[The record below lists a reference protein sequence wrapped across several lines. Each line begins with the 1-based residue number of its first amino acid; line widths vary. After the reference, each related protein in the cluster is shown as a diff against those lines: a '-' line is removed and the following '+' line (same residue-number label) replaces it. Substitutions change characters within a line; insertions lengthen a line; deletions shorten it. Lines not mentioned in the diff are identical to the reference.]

1 VGTARDDSAFL
12 GTGETDLL
20 AAGSYASRFP
30 ALSAELIRRPKLV
43 RRLEEGRTHPLAVIA
58 APAGYGKTT
67 LLSEWAAH
75 DKRPFGWVSVP
86 AGETSPAELSRAIG
100 AALTPIGAVPRGSGP
115 GPAFV
120 LVIDDAQLID
130 QEVLRDAIAALLPRV
145 PSGSQI
151 AIAARSE
158 PRLGLGRLR
167 AQRALTELGVSDLAM
182 SPGEA
187 AALLRAV
194 GLDPD
199 FATVQALIQHTEGW
213 PAGLYLAALSLRS
226 RADGGNADAG
236 FTGDD
241 QLVAQYLQD
250 EFLDALGADERT
262 FLARTAVLDRL
273 CGPLCDAVLDRRRSA
288 ATLTAL
294 SASNLPLFALDAGHG
309 HFRLHGLLREA
320 LAAELQMVEPQLV
333 RRLHRR
339 ASDWYRESGDLDRTI
354 EHAVAADDCR
364 RAGALLWDN
373 LLRYIGGGHN
383 GKVQEWMGHFD
394 EQRIVAG
401 ASLATAA
408 AHSHLIAGD
417 LDLARHLSQAATARG
432 RGSRGTHRE
441 QSVAAGQ
448 ILVDA
453 WACRGGVRQMMS
465 DARRAQALLPRESD
479 WVSSCLL
486 LQGTA
491 ALLSRESAAARS
503 LLDEGADRAAV
514 AAPHIAA
521 LCLDQLAS
529 LAIDEGAWDD
539 AIDLADR
546 ANAIVERHRLASY
559 PTSALALASLAL
571 TAAHAGSFDDAKAH
585 VRRCGVLL
593 SELDRFAPWFG
604 AETRILLARAATS
617 LGDIPE
623 ARALLA
629 SASRLARR
637 TPDATLFPA
646 WLDSAWDAID
656 DRAETALTG
665 ISSLTAAELRV
676 LRFLPTHYSFREI
689 ALRLH
694 VSPNTVKTQVH
705 AVYSKLSA
713 TSRSEAVARASR
725 AGLLTS

>member
-1 VGTARDDSAFL
+1 VGTVRDDSALL
-12 GTGETDLL
+12 GSAKDGLPRT
-20 AAGSYASRFP
+20 GSYARRLP

-43 RRLEEGRTHPLAVIA
+43 RRLTEGRAHPLALIT

-67 LLSEWAAH
+67 LLCEWAAH
-75 DKRPFGWVSVP
+75 DKRPFGWVSLS
-86 AGETSPAELSRAIG
+86 AGEPGPAELSHAIG
-100 AALTPIGAVPRGSGP
+100 AALSSVGAVTPGP
-115 GPAFV
+115 GPSPAFV
-120 LVIDDAQLID
+120 LVIDDAHLID
-130 QEVLRDAIAALLPRV
+130 QAVLRDSITMLLTRI

-151 AIAARSE
+151 AIAARAE
-158 PRLGLGRLR
+158 PRLGLGKLR
-167 AQRALTELGVSDLAM
+167 AGRALTELGVGDLAM

-213 PAGLYLAALSLRS
+213 PAGLYLAALSMRS
-226 RADGGNADAG
+226 RADAAG
-236 FTGDD
+236 CAPFNGDD
-241 QLVAQYLQD
+241 HLVSQYMKE
-250 EFLDALGADERT
+250 EFLDGLGPEDQLFLLRT
-262 FLARTAVLDRL
+262 SMLDRL
-273 CGPLCDAVLDRRRSA
+273 SGPLCDALLERQRSA
-288 ATLTAL
+288 TTL
-294 SASNLPLFALDAGHG
+294 ASLYAANLPLFALDASHG
-309 HFRLHGLLREA
+309 EYRLHRLLRES
-320 LAAELQMVEPQLV
+320 LAAELHTVEPQLV

-354 EHAVAADDCR
+354 DHAIAAGDCR
-364 RAGALLWDN
+364 RAGSLLWDN
-373 LLRYIGGGHN
+373 LLKYVGEGRN
-383 GKVQEWMGHFD
+383 GTIQQWLERFD
-394 EQRIVAG
+394 EERIVSG
-401 ASLATAA
+401 APLATAA

-417 LDLARHLSQAATARG
+417 LALARHLSQAAPGRV
-432 RGSRGTHRE
+432 RGSRVTQRE
-441 QSVAAGQ
+441 QCVAAGQ
-448 ILVDA
+448 ILIDA
-453 WACRGGVRQMMS
+453 WTARGGVQQMMS
-465 DARRAQALLPRESD
+465 DAKRAQALLPRESG

-491 ALLSRESAAARS
+491 ALLSCDNGLART
-503 LLDEGADRAAV
+503 LLEEGADRAAV

-529 LAIDEGAWDD
+529 VAIHEGAWDD
-539 AIDLADR
+539 ATDFADR
-546 ANAIVERHRLASY
+546 ANAVVERHRLSSY
-559 PTSALALASLAL
+559 PTSALALALLAVT
-571 TAAHAGSFDDAKAH
+571 TAHTGGFDNAKAH

-593 SELDRFAPWFG
+593 GELDRFAPWYV
-604 AETRILLARAATS
+604 AETRILLARAATC

-623 ARALLA
+623 ARAMLA
-629 SASRLARR
+629 IASRLARR

-689 ALRLH
+689 AVRLH

>member
-1 VGTARDDSAFL
+1 MGTARDDSAFV
-12 GTGETDLL
+12 GSVDPG
-20 AAGSYASRFP
+20 AATTGSYPSRLP

-43 RRLEEGRTHPLAVIA
+43 RRLSEGRAHPLAVIT

-67 LLSEWAAH
+67 LLWEWATD
-75 DKRPFGWVSVP
+75 DKRPFGWVSLR
-86 AGETSPAELSRAIG
+86 AGATGPVELSHAIG
-100 AALTPIGAVPRGSGP
+100 TALSSIGAVAPGSAV

-120 LVIDDAQLID
+120 LVIDDAHLID
-130 QEVLRDAIAALLPRV
+130 QAVLRGAITGLLAWL

-151 AIAARSE
+151 GIGARAE

-167 AQRALTELGVSDLAM
+167 AGRALTELGVRDLAM

-187 AALLRAV
+187 AALLRAA

-226 RADGGNADAG
+226 RADDAG
-236 FTGDD
+236 CAGFSGEDH
-241 QLVAQYLQD
+241 LVSQYM
-250 EFLDALGADERT
+250 EEAFLDGLRAEEQSFLRRT
-262 FLARTAVLDRL
+262 SVLDRL
-273 CGPLCDAVLDRRRSA
+273 SGPLCDALLERRRSA
-288 ATLTAL
+288 AMLASL
-294 SASNLPLFALDAGHG
+294 SASNLPLFALDAGHD
-309 HFRLHGLLREA
+309 HFRLHGLMRES
-320 LAAELQMVEPQLV
+320 LMAELRREEPQLV

-354 EHAVAADDCR
+354 DHAVAAGDSR
-364 RAGALLWDN
+364 RAGSLLWDN
-373 LLRYIGGGHN
+373 LLKYIGEGRN
-383 GKVQEWMGHFD
+383 GTVAQWLERFGEERIFD
-394 EQRIVAG
+394 S
-401 ASLATAA
+401 ASLANAA
-408 AHSHLIAGD
+408 AHSHLAAGD
-417 LDLARHLSQAATARG
+417 LDLARHLSHTVTSRG
-432 RGSRGTHRE
+432 RGSRVTQRE
-441 QSVAAGQ
+441 QSIAAGQ
-448 ILVDA
+448 ILIDA
-453 WACRGGVRQMMS
+453 WAARGGVQQMMS
-465 DARRAQALLPRESD
+465 DAKRAQTGLPPESP

-491 ALLSRESAAARS
+491 ALLSCESAVART
-503 LLDEGADRAAV
+503 LLEEGVNRAAV

-529 LAIDEGAWDD
+529 VAIHEGAWDD
-539 AIDLADR
+539 AVDLAER
-546 ANAIVERHRLASY
+546 ANAIVERQRLSSY
-559 PTSALALASLAL
+559 PTSALALALLAL
-571 TAAHAGSFDDAKAH
+571 TTAHSGGFDDAKAH

-593 SELDRFAPWFG
+593 GELDRFAPWFG
-604 AETRILLARAATS
+604 AETRILLARAATA

-623 ARALLA
+623 ARAMLA

-646 WLDSAWDAID
+646 WLDSAWDGID

-713 TSRSEAVARASR
+713 TSRSEAVARASH
-725 AGLLTS
+725 AGLLTP

>member
-12 GTGETDLL
+12 DSGKEDNL
-20 AAGSYASRFP
+20 AAGSYTSRFP
-30 ALSAELIRRPKLV
+30 ELCAELIRRPKLV
-43 RRLEEGRTHPLAVIA
+43 RRLADGRTHPLALLT

-67 LLSEWAAH
+67 LLSEWDAH
-75 DKRPFGWVSVP
+75 DKRPFGWVSACPDDAGP
-86 AGETSPAELSRAIG
+86 AGLADSIGPALDSVG
-100 AALTPIGAVPRGSGP
+100 ASKPGKGLGP
-115 GPAFV
+115 GFV
-120 LVIDDAQLID
+120 LVIDDAHLID
-130 QEVLRDAIAALLPRV
+130 QAVLRDAVTKLLARI

-151 AIAARSE
+151 AIAARTE

-199 FATVQALIQHTEGW
+199 FATVQALIQRTEGW

-226 RADGGNADAG
+226 RADGAG
-236 FTGDD
+236 VTSGFSGDD
-241 QLVAQYLQD
+241 RLVSQYMQE
-250 EFLDALGADERT
+250 EFLDALGIEEQLFLMRT
-262 FLARTAVLDRL
+262 SVLDRL
-273 CGPLCDAVLDRRRSA
+273 CGPLCDAVLERRRSA
-288 ATLTAL
+288 ATLSAL
-294 SASNLPLFALDAGHG
+294 SGSNLPLFALDGGRG

-320 LAAELQMVEPQLV
+320 LAAELQMAEPRLA

-354 EHAVAADDCR
+354 DHAVAADDSR
-364 RAGALLWDN
+364 RVGTLLWDN
-373 LLRYIGGGHN
+373 LLSYVGDGRN
-383 GKVQEWMGHFD
+383 STVQQWLGRFD
-394 EQRIVAG
+394 EERIVGG

-408 AHSHLIAGD
+408 AHSHLIAGH
-417 LDLARHLSQAATARG
+417 LDLARHLSQAASARG
-432 RGSRGTHRE
+432 RALRTTQRD
-441 QSVAAGQ
+441 QSIAAGQ
-448 ILVDA
+448 ILIDA
-453 WACRGGVRQMMS
+453 WAARDGVRRMMS
-465 DARRAQALLPRESD
+465 DAKRAQALLPRESG

-491 ALLSRESAAARS
+491 ALLSCESAAARG
-503 LLDEGADRAAV
+503 LLDQGADRAAV

-521 LCLDQLAS
+521 LCLDQLAC
-529 LAIDEGAWDD
+529 LAIGDGDWDD

-546 ANAIVERHRLASY
+546 ANGIVERHRLTSY
-559 PTSALALASLAL
+559 PTSALTLALLAL
-571 TAAHAGSFDDAKAH
+571 TTAHSGGFDDAKAH

-604 AETRILLARAATS
+604 AETRILLARTATS

-637 TPDATLFPA
+637 TSDAALFPT

-665 ISSLTAAELRV
+665 LASLTAAELRV

-713 TSRSEAVARASR
+713 TSRSEAVAHASR